1 MTFVDNHDTEPGQ
14 ALESWVK
21 PWFKLIAYTFIL
33 TRQEGYPCIFY
44 GDYYGIPEKG
54 FEGFKNQLDMI
65 LNVRKD
71 YAYGDQCDYFDDKN
85 IIGWTRQGDLMHD
98 NSGVAVLISNGN
110 NGSKK
115 MSMGSKNISTTFI
128 DITGNIQEE
137 ILIDNEGN
145 GIFKVNNKS
154 YSIWIKK

>member
-1 MTFVDNHDTEPGQ
+1 
-14 ALESWVK
+14 
-21 PWFKLIAYTFIL
+21 
-33 TRQEGYPCIFY
+33 
-44 GDYYGIPEKG
+44 
-54 FEGFKNQLDMI
+54 
-65 LNVRKD
+65 
-71 YAYGDQCDYFDDKN
+71 
-85 IIGWTRQGDLMHD
+85 
-98 NSGVAVLISNGN
+98 
-110 NGSKK
+110 